1 MSAVSSAQSFA
12 WWSFAQ
18 PHTDPAALLRAAAE
32 IGYAGVDLIDE
43 ALWPLAQ
50 SFGLRVAAVNGHASI
65 THGLNDPAQ
74 HRRIHRELLSN
85 LRLAEQHAIPNL
97 IVFSGSRQETD
108 EQRGHDATVAAL
120 RAAAPHAENA
130 GVNLVLELLN
140 SRVDHPG
147 YQADHTRWGVSVV
160 EAVASPRVKL
170 LYDIYHM
177 QVMEGDLIRTIQ
189 QQHSHIAHYHT
200 AGNPGRRDLDA
211 EQEIQYGAVLRAIRD
226 SGFDGFVA
234 HEFMPRADPVAALRR
249 TFEFCQ
255 AHLG

>member
-1 MSAVSSAQSFA
+1 M
-12 WWSFAQ
+12 
-18 PHTDPAALLRAAAE
+18 
-32 IGYAGVDLIDE
+32 
-43 ALWPLAQ
+43 
-50 SFGLRVAAVNGHASI
+50 
-65 THGLNDPAQ
+65 
-74 HRRIHRELLSN
+74 
-85 LRLAEQHAIPNL
+85 
-97 IVFSGSRQETD
+97 
-108 EQRGHDATVAAL
+108 AAL

-200 AGNPGRRDLDA
+200 AGNPGRRDL
-211 EQEIQYGAVLRAIRD
+211 ERRAGNSVWR
-226 SGFDGFVA
+226 S
-234 HEFMPRADPVAALRR
+234 AAGHPGQRL
-249 TFEFCQ
+249 
-255 AHLG
+255 